1 MLKQNIGKRALS
13 MLLLMTMLFSLFAAD
28 VSALTETISDGKSK
42 TVTIKMDEKF
52 SIMQTTAGN
61 KLNGYSWIYTTDTG
75 ITGPA
80 YCINWGLKRLQEST
94 QLIQKR

>member
-1 MLKQNIGKRALS
+1 MLKLNMGKRALS
-13 MLLLMTMLFSLFAAD
+13 ILLLVTMLFSLFAAD

-80 YCINWGLKRLQEST
+80 YCINWGLKNPAANKKLT
-94 QLIQKR
+94 IAG